1 MAIEPILLIEHAKI
15 KNKMKRDGEKNV
27 KIFLD
32 GAAPEAMRDFESRV
46 EGFTTNPS
54 LMRQAMIAD
63 YRSFARGVLEI
74 VNGKPVSF
82 EVFSDTLTEMGMQ
95 AIEIASWGKNI
106 YVKIPVTTTTG
117 ESCAPLI
124 KSLGERGIKVNAT
137 AIMTMAQIDTV
148 ARSLVG
154 PSILSIF
161 CGRIADTGRDPVP
174 FITKALHV
182 KKAETKILWASTR
195 EVLNVKQAEMAGADI
210 ITMSPDLIKKMD
222 LFGKDLAEYSRETV
236 QQFYDDAK
244 GLSL

>member
-1 MAIEPILLIEHAKI
+1 MVIY
-15 KNKMKRDGEKNV
+15 
-27 KIFLD
+27 LD
-32 GAAPEAMRDFESRV
+32 GADLQEIANAQDDNPLV
-46 EGFTTNPS
+46 QGFTTNPS
-54 LMRQAMIAD
+54 LMWKAGISD
-63 YRSFARGVLEI
+63 YREFAKQILTI
-74 VNGKPVSF
+74 THKPVSF